1 MKLKEEK
8 VELEKLLN
16 STSGN
21 TLNNNS
27 PSTDDIPELEAI
39 PITDCNFT
47 ELKELCEHE
56 AEIMINN
63 SIRFIIPLELFENN
77 EYLKNKLFI
86 DIMSLGGMI
95 YQVRTNEVMQ
105 KALIDQLNAGM
116 VNARMFEVFSAM
128 SKTIAELN
136 KQLLL
141 TVEAIKESYKTSKR
155 DIIEINAELM
165 SAPADN
171 TIKLTEKTNS
181 NMTADG
187 GQVSFGSK
195 DMIKQARIRA
205 VEASTTPEDTKFE
218 EIK

>member
-8 VELEKLLN
+8 SELEKLLN
-16 STSGN
+16 STQSDG
-21 TLNNNS
+21 LNKNS
-27 PSTDDIPELEAI
+27 PTGDDIPELDAI

-47 ELKELCEHE
+47 ELKEKCEEE

-63 SIRFIIPLELFENN
+63 SIRFIIPLELFQNN

-86 DIMSLGGMI
+86 DKMSLAGMI

-136 KQLLL
+136 KQ
-141 TVEAIKESYKTSKR
+141 T
-155 DIIEINAELM
+155 
-165 SAPADN
+165 
-171 TIKLTEKTNS
+171 
-181 NMTADG
+181 
-187 GQVSFGSK
+187 F
-195 DMIKQARIRA
+195 
-205 VEASTTPEDTKFE
+205 
-218 EIK
+218 